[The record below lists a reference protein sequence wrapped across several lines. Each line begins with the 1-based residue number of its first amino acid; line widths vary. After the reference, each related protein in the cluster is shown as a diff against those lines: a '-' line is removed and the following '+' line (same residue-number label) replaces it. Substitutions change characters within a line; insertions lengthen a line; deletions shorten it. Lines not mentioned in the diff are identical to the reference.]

1 MYHNKKSNK
10 LAFTLVE
17 LIVVIVI
24 LAILAT
30 IAFISF
36 GSQSASARDS
46 TRLSDLWQIWK
57 ALWVKSVSA
66 WSYPLPDKYV
76 NILNGTWIVWYQWE
90 VWDSVKRQLS
100 IWLENFKDP
109 SDKVN
114 YSYTVN
120 SAKHKFQILAFL
132 ESQSSSALNFGIQSD
147 SASATSYTS
156 RYPYA
161 RGDNL
166 WVILVSTGNAW
177 LPTYTPIQDVT
188 PGNLWVTASWVDLSS
203 GTVVSAWVTAFV
215 SNDLSK
221 NSVSLLD
228 VSKYYTNTDIY
239 YVGSKNANTNWL
251 VLYYDMETLRSW
263 KIRDL
268 SWNWNDW
275 IIAWTSL
282 TTWPKWK
289 ARIYNWTA
297 DLITVPDSNTLDMTW
312 SMSIS
317 MWIKPSQL
325 PQNLTDHKWLIIKRD
340 ATTLDNFWILLHW
353 NIWWKINMQTYNS
366 TWYWTSSTFIPTVN
380 TWYNIVYVY
389 NFTDKT
395 MKLYSNWVLD
405 ATYSWPNNLV
415 PNNSPIY
422 IWWYDWVGIFKWSI
436 WEVAIY
442 NRSLSST
449 EITDYYNLTK

>member
-221 NSVSLLD
+221 NWSGSLAVAVENYFISSWWKYVAPTSWLIWYWDFQNWSLADKSWNWRDLTNYWASISWWLLSND
-228 VSKYYTNTDIY
+228 VNWWYYTNSNYLWITD
-239 YVGSKNANTNWL
+239 VS
-251 VLYYDMETLRSW
+251 SW
-263 KIRDL
+263 WFLLNNLTVSIWTKPNSIVSDSFIFNISWWWW
-268 SWNWNDW
+268 SWNWIIIWVSWTKWFVRSIVNSSLKILTATTDIQQGQWQNVTITYDNNKIILYIDW
-275 IIAWTSL
+275 IKNWEIIANWNITYNWTYPWL
-282 TTWPKWK
+282 WLWKWN
-289 ARIYNWTA
+289 AVSWFDHYFNGSFDNFRIYNRA
-297 DLITVPDSNTLDMTW
+297 LSDIEIT
-312 SMSIS
+312 
-317 MWIKPSQL
+317 
-325 PQNLTDHKWLIIKRD
+325 
-340 ATTLDNFWILLHW
+340 
-353 NIWWKINMQTYNS
+353 NIYNS
-366 TWYWTSSTFIPTVN
+366 E
-380 TWYNIVYVY
+380 
-389 NFTDKT
+389 K
-395 MKLYSNWVLD
+395 K
-405 ATYSWPNNLV
+405 
-415 PNNSPIY
+415 
-422 IWWYDWVGIFKWSI
+422 
-436 WEVAIY
+436 
-442 NRSLSST
+442 
-449 EITDYYNLTK
+449 